1 MTNRT
6 IYDIEDLPDEVLEFI
21 LGFLPPYK
29 DIHDCMTVCKRWRR
43 CVLNVVKIRK
53 RNLHRALSEFEVAW
67 SSVNSAGANIVGRYS
82 HSAAIHDNFM
92 YVFGGR
98 TNTMTTFNDLWKL
111 DLSTRKWVRP
121 LTQGEYPSPKASS
134 SMICYNDMLILFGG
148 WTYPPTFPVHQA
160 CMLFSELHS
169 FHIPT
174 NRWRK
179 LHPCSLMP
187 DGNGPPPMAGHSV
200 TIHRNRMVVFGGLQ
214 RPTNLV
220 HSAISN
226 DVWVLNLFG
235 GDQEDGGDPEKRA
248 WQWIRMPV
256 SCSGNIGSFGRN
268 NDGSG
273 GRPCERYGQ
282 SQVYINEDNL
292 LVIGGSGSKTTFCGG
307 IWRLDMTYDDDWRW
321 ISVDVRNPQ
330 EAPSN
335 LWCNPVC
342 RVDDKLIVFSRSR
355 TTGRA
360 PPITYYSKTIWR
372 SVRDNQDHP
381 ENDRLPN
388 RLLNDNEQERLL
400 FENGNRRRIDMA
412 HRQVDHDENVNGKR
426 GTLKGG
432 KRINENGKPMEARN
446 EEALAGPSGSND
458 AAPINLPPPES
469 NSIGNSEA
477 SSDAKV
483 RKNPPPPVAPV
494 RVAPGVG
501 RNPYR
506 WMANQSQR
514 LAALNRAEENWK
526 RRFAAASAGQPQ
538 QPPPQI
544 QPKAKVPVAAAAAA
558 LPRIEDDEIVVVNK
572 PKNVLGMYVLDIS
585 HLMDTEDPHVQWL
598 PIKGENSINDGPE
611 ERVLYSL
618 VPGKSELI
626 MFGGIQMDPQ
636 RMIECSAM
644 TNQISNLLHFITA
657 PRYVI

>member
-1 MTNRT
+1 MYN
-6 IYDIEDLPDEVLEFI
+6 IEDLPDEVLEFI

-29 DIHDCMTVCKRWRR
+29 DVHDCMTVCKRWRR
-43 CVLNVVKIRK
+43 CVLNVVKTRK
-53 RNLHRALSEFEVAW
+53 RNLHRAISEFEVAW
-67 SSVNSAGANIVGRYS
+67 SSVNPCGANIVGRYS

-111 DLSTRKWVRP
+111 DLSTRKWIRP

-134 SMICYNDMLILFGG
+134 SMVCHKDMLILFGG

-160 CMLFSELHS
+160 CMLFSELHV

-179 LHPCSLMP
+179 LHPLTSVA

-214 RPTNLV
+214 RPNNLV

-226 DVWVLNLFG
+226 DVWVLYLTG
-235 GDQEDGGDPEKRA
+235 GEGDGEDERRA
-248 WQWIRMPV
+248 WQWLRMPV
-256 SCSGNIGSFGRN
+256 NSAGNGGN
-268 NDGSG
+268 GGSG

-282 SQVYINEDNL
+282 SQVYIDEDNL

-307 IWRLDMTYDDDWRW
+307 IWRLDMTEDAAWRW
-321 ISVDVRNPQ
+321 VSVDVRNPQ

-355 TTGRA
+355 TIGRA
-360 PPITYYSKTIWR
+360 PPITYYSKAIWR
-372 SVRDNQDHP
+372 SVRDNQVHP
-381 ENDRLPN
+381 EDDRLPN
-388 RLLNDNEQERLL
+388 RLHNNNEQERLL

-432 KRINENGKPMEARN
+432 KRINENGKHNEPRN
-446 EEALAGPSGSND
+446 EDAIPGPSGSND
-458 AAPINLPPPES
+458 ASSSSIPTPEN
-469 NSIGNSEA
+469 NSDESTED

-483 RKNPPPPVAPV
+483 RKNPPTPSPSARLPAV
-494 RVAPGVG
+494 VG

-506 WMANQSQR
+506 WIANPSQR

-526 RRFAAASAGQPQ
+526 RRFAATTAGVKGQQ

-544 QPKAKVPVAAAAAA
+544 QPEVRVPAAAAVAEQEK
-558 LPRIEDDEIVVVNK
+558 EDEEVVMLNK

-585 HLMDTEDPHVQWL
+585 HLMDLEDPHVQWL
-598 PIKGENSINDGPE
+598 PLKSENSINDGPE